1 MTKPI
6 KFRKKPVVIE
16 AIQYKGTTESFGAI
30 KKWCDSIFYRE
41 SFEIVYIE
49 TLEGDMI
56 VSKGDWV
63 IRGIRGE
70 FYPIKNDIFKETYE
84 RVE

>member
-1 MTKPI
+1 
-6 KFRKKPVVIE
+6 
-16 AIQYKGTTESFGAI
+16 
-30 KKWCDSIFYRE
+30 
-41 SFEIVYIE
+41 
-49 TLEGDMI
+49 MI